1 MYKVVIGTLF
11 IEGKR
16 YVRGDMVDLTDS
28 QAVPHGTNLEFV
40 VSPPKPKAKR
50 APRKKK
56 VETSED

>member
-1 MYKVVIGTLF
+1 MYKVVTGTWF
-11 IEGKR
+11 IDGKR

-40 VSPPKPKAKR
+40 PAPPKPKR

-56 VETSED
+56 VETSEN

>member
-11 IEGKR
+11 IDGKR

-40 VSPPKPKAKR
+40 PAPPKPKR